1 MFQTL
6 QIVFF
11 SGTGGTARVAARL
24 AEAFTR
30 RGIAVQRC
38 ALRAKPCAPFTA
50 EALALLYPVYAAN
63 APQPIGEWIAAAPP
77 GENRPAI
84 VISVSGGGEVSPN
97 TACRVAT
104 VRALR
109 AKGYRV
115 VYEAM
120 AVMPA
125 NFLVPYSDT
134 LSALLLRK
142 AAPVAERIAA
152 EVLAGVERH
161 PRPLPIDRVVSVAC
175 LVEHLGSRLFGR
187 SLHASPDCSGCGLC
201 EANCPRGNIVLQNG
215 RPVFGN
221 RCVFCLRCVYGCPR
235 RGIEPGF
242 ARFTILKDGFNLA
255 AVEARTWDQT
265 SFPPVEELTPGKA
278 LAGVRAYLLADET
291 TPQA

>member
-11 SGTGGTARVAARL
+11 SGTGGTARMAARL

-30 RGIAVQRC
+30 RGVSVQRC
-38 ALRAKPCAPFTA
+38 ALGVKPCAPFTA

-77 GENRPAI
+77 GENRPVI
-84 VISVSGGGEVSPN
+84 VVSVSGGGEVSPN

-109 AKGYRV
+109 ARGYRV

-125 NFLVPYSDT
+125 NFLMPYGDA

-142 AAPVAERIAA
+142 AAPVAARIAT

-161 PRPLPIDRVVSVAC
+161 PRPLPIDRALSVLC
-175 LVEHLGSRLFGR
+175 LVEHPGSRIFGR
-187 SLHASPDCSGCGLC
+187 HLHAAADCSGCGLC
-201 EANCPRGNIVLQNG
+201 EANCPRGNIVLQSG
-215 RPVFGN
+215 RPTFGN

-235 RGIEPGF
+235 KGIMPDI
-242 ARFTILKDGFNLA
+242 ARSAILGDGFDLT

-265 SFPPVEELTPGKA
+265 TFPSVESLTPGKT
-278 LAGVRAYLLADET
+278 LAGVRAYLLADEP
-291 TPQA
+291 TPTA

>member
-24 AEAFTR
+24 GEAFTR
-30 RGIAVQRC
+30 RGVTVQRC
-38 ALRAKPCAPFTA
+38 ALGAKPCAPFTA
-50 EALALLYPVYAAN
+50 EALAILFPVYAAN
-63 APQPIGEWIAAAPP
+63 APQPIGEWIAAAPA

-125 NFLVPYSDT
+125 NFLMAYGDA

-142 AAPVAERIAA
+142 AAPVTERIAA

-161 PRPLPIDRVVSVAC
+161 PRPLPIDRALSVLC
-175 LVEHLGSRLFGR
+175 LVEHPGSRMFGR
-187 SLHASPDCSGCGLC
+187 HLHASADCSGCGLC
-201 EANCPRGNIVLQNG
+201 EANCPRGNIVLQSG
-215 RPVFGN
+215 KPTFGN
-221 RCVFCLRCVYGCPR
+221 RCVFCLRCVYACPR
-235 RGIEPGF
+235 RGIEPGI
-242 ARFTILKDGFNLA
+242 ARASILKEGFDLA
-255 AVEARTWDQT
+255 AVEARTWNQT
-265 SFPPVEELTPGKA
+265 SFPTVEELTPGKA
-278 LAGVRAYLLADET
+278 LAGVRAYLLADEPAPT
-291 TPQA
+291 A